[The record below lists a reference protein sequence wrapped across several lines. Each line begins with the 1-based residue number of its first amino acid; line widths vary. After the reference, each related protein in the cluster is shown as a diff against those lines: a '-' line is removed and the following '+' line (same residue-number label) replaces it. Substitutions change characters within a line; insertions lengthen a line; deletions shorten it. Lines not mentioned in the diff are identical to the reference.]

1 MIIAAPGIA
10 ATTANASTE
19 FVDIFPTLCDLAGVK
34 IPDVLDGKSLKP
46 LMDKSAQSVKDFSIS
61 QYPRSG
67 PKGEKER
74 QGYASAKV
82 MGYSLR
88 DKRYRYT
95 IWLGNDFKSTQT
107 YNENLVIGT
116 ELYDYDKD
124 PNETINV
131 ADEAS
136 YKRVAKDLKT
146 KMLAF
151 FASQVK

>member
-1 MIIAAPGIA
+1 
-10 ATTANASTE
+10 
-19 FVDIFPTLCDLAGVK
+19 
-34 IPDVLDGKSLKP
+34 
-46 LMDKSAQSVKDFSIS
+46 
-61 QYPRSG
+61 
-67 PKGEKER
+67 
-74 QGYASAKV
+74 

-95 IWLGNDFKSTQT
+95 IWLGNDFKSTQP

-131 ADEAS
+131 ADEGT
-136 YKRVAKDLKT
+136 YKGVAKDLKA

-151 FASQVK
+151 LKTQVK